1 MVTLPE
7 RNISVPVPPIVLR
20 HFTWKK
26 KCQPAG
32 VGRWKV
38 SRVDPLVTKNI
49 CTKYKASE
57 GCWSISVWTN
67 VVNWATGIAISR
79 ATNQE
84 KLQLH
89 FRPTVCTYIL
99 YLYSLTLT
107 VLSVCIV
114 CIWVVITPENNIAYL
129 QYTACT
135 KATVL
140 FSRTN
145 IAVTIPPPKQY
156 NKEKAQE
163 RLITLAVN
171 SAGLISLC

>member
-1 MVTLPE
+1 MLFPS
-7 RNISVPVPPIVLR
+7 IFSR

-32 VGRWKV
+32 VGRCKV

-49 CTKYKASE
+49 CIGRMLTYFSLDQSGE
-57 GCWSISVWTN
+57 LSNWHCHLESHQPRETTIS
-67 VVNWATGIAISR
+67 
-79 ATNQE
+79 
-84 KLQLH
+84 LQTY
-89 FRPTVCTYIL
+89 RVCTYIL

-156 NKEKAQE
+156 KKEKAQE